1 MFKGMR
7 ILAVI
12 PARGGSKRIK
22 NKNILPLAGK
32 PLLNWTIEAGL
43 ASKYIDKVIVSSDSA
58 KICEVALN
66 AGAETPFLRP
76 DELASDY
83 SSSTEVVL
91 HAVDFLRSK
100 NEHFDICILLQPTSP
115 LRSATHIDEA
125 IESFSTLNAKAVIS
139 VTKVNHPVEWIN
151 ELGERGEMD
160 EFFLDNALSKRS
172 QDFTKQ
178 FIVNGALYIFDM
190 ISFLNEKSYFFKK
203 GCFAYI
209 MNSLDSIDIDRHDD
223 FKLAEIVLNNKTSF
237 HS

>member
-43 ASKYIDKVIVSSDSA
+43 ASKYIDKVIVSSDSD

-66 AGAETPFLRP
+66 AGAETPFIRP
-76 DELASDY
+76 NELASDH
-83 SSSTEVVL
+83 SSSTEVVF
-91 HAVDFLRSK
+91 HAVDFLSSK

-115 LRSATHIDEA
+115 LRFAIHIDEA
-125 IESFSTLNAKAVIS
+125 IESFDALNAKAIIS
-139 VTKVNHPVEWIN
+139 VTKVKHPVEWIN
-151 ELGERGEMD
+151 ELGESGEMD
-160 EFFLDNALSKRS
+160 EFFVDNALSKRS
-172 QDFTKQ
+172 QDFTKK
-178 FIVNGALYIFDM
+178 FIVNGAIYIFDM
-190 ISFLNEKSYFFKK
+190 PSFLNEKSYFFKK

-209 MNSLDSIDIDRHDD
+209 MNSLDSIDIDKHDD
-223 FKLAEIVLNNKTSF
+223 FKLAEILLSNKLS
-237 HS
+237 